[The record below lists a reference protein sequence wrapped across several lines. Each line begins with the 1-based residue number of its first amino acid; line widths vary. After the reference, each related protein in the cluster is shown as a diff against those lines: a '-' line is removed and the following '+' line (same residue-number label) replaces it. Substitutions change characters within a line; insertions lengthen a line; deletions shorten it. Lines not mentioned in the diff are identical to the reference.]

1 MSPWSLIAVPI
12 CLAIVVGLLWG
23 VAWFEQRM
31 LSPRSMILYTAKSRH
46 AGPDTVEILI
56 ASQSERLLRNLR
68 QPG

>member
-1 MSPWSLIAVPI
+1 MSPWSLLAVPI

-56 ASQSERLLRNLR
+56 AAQSERLLRNLR